1 MRWVRVHTHYDI
13 WAANGPAPTFCI
25 TSDDDGEAFIEI
37 AKTPELLFRPVSD
50 TNDLWNCYFSQT
62 GSSDGSVAAET
73 INIVNGRADYTL
85 PQAVW
90 EQMRSVASNTQP
102 ELQGLYYRVRA
113 RPSAASS
120 EAYISHTDGQIQAG
134 QVPFINVI
142 PLSGDLQTE
151 TPVPDTAAVQQLDWF
166 SKIMLAVIQLLP
178 DSDPGRSALNTMLTH
193 PTYEGQSSPRIRAQ
207 MLKLFV
213 YAGGNGRQL
222 MEKLLDMRVAVG
234 SRSDGSQITE
244 PALFYRDERNEGTTL
259 DHLLA
264 TWNIRLD
271 KRIPLAMSEVIFE
284 VMQELIDPPGQLN
297 QGQANTCA
305 ATSIQS
311 YTIVRNPAEYARW
324 CRYILDVNAN
334 HRVRLANGDWMRS
347 NPEAF
352 DVATWQNTNPGA
364 SGNRLLAI
372 GRTYS
377 ERAIQAAIMDYA
389 NFRLSYNPETDVF
402 QNWLGQALGVG
413 LWFFEISRALEG
425 IFNQPWVG
433 EFGGGGDGHTNN
445 PQAANDL
452 VTYFDQG
459 GLPCVIGMRW
469 GGGAHAVLGL
479 RVKDGRVIFRNPQ
492 YRGSLPFTGY
502 ADGTNLNNPTR
513 RIDDVSRAEE
523 SMSLNDLRANIY
535 GFCRESSNQADLGYT
550 LAEIPLQLRGT
561 VNPTA

>member
-62 GSSDGSVAAET
+62 GSSDSSVAAET

-234 SRSDGSQITE
+234 SRSDGSQMTE
-244 PALFYRDERNEGTTL
+244 PGLFYRDERNEGTTL

-271 KRIPLAMSEVIFE
+271 KRIPLAMSEVIYE
-284 VMQELIDPPGQLN
+284 VMQELVDPPGQVN
-297 QGQANTCA
+297 QGAAGTCA
-305 ATSIQS
+305 ATSIQT
-311 YTIVRNPAEYARW
+311 YTIIRNPAEYARW
-324 CRYILDVNAN
+324 CRYILDKNSN
-334 HRVRLANGDWMRS
+334 HRVRLANGDWMQA

-352 DVATWQNTNPGA
+352 DTATWQNTSPTA
-364 SGNRLLAI
+364 SGNFLLAI

-377 ERAIQAAIMDYA
+377 ERGIQAAVMDYA
-389 NFRLSYNPETDVF
+389 NFRLSYNPETDRF
-402 QNWLGQALGVG
+402 QNWLGQAIGSG
-413 LWFFEISRALEG
+413 LWFFEISRALEA
-425 IFNQPWVG
+425 IFNQSWVG

-452 VTYFDQG
+452 VTYFNQG
-459 GLPCVIGMRW
+459 GLPCVIGMSW
-469 GGGAHAVLGL
+469 GTGAHAVLGL
-479 RVKDGRVIFRNPQ
+479 RVENDRIIFKNPQ
-492 YRGSLPFTGY
+492 YRGSLPLTGY
-502 ADGTNLNNPTR
+502 ADGANLNNPTR
-513 RIDDVSRAEE
+513 RIHDVSRSEE
-523 SMSLNDLRANIY
+523 SMSLNDLRAVIW
-535 GFCRESSNQADLGYT
+535 GFCRESSAPADLGYT
-550 LAEIPLQLRGT
+550 LAEIPLHLRAS
-561 VNPTA
+561 VNPTL